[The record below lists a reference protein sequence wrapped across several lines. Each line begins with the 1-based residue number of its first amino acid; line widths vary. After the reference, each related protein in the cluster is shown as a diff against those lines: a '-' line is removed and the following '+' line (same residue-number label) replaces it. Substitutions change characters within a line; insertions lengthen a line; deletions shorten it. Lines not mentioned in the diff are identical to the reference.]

1 MKFLSNESGQALT
14 EAAVLLP
21 LVVAGFLLIFGLLGL
36 NHFRV
41 KFDGLALE
49 SAACMAREIPQLVCE
64 YRAKNLYSELVTF
77 WGVRLTKFYLSKRKS
92 TLHQRASFEWLG
104 LRWSW
109 RAHAIIPTESQPR

>member
-1 MKFLSNESGQALT
+1 MKACLNERGQALT

-21 LVVAGFLLIFGLLGL
+21 LVVVGLLLIFGFLGL

-49 SAACMAREIPQLVCE
+49 SAACVAREIPQLVCE
-64 YRAKNLYSELVTF
+64 YRAKNLYAEHVTF
-77 WGVRLTKFYLSKRKS
+77 WGVHLSKFYLSKRKS

-109 RAHAIIPTESQPR
+109 RAHAIIPTETR